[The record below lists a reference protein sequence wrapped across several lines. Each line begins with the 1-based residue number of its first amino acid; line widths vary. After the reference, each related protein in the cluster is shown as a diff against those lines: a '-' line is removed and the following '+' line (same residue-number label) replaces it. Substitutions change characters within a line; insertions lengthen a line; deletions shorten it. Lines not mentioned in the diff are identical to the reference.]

1 MTTPVAHATGKKM
14 ETSDCT
20 LVYDDQDL
28 DSSKVSTHLDGVIT
42 SAGMGSIHHVTTSST
57 EAELLEEEEKLP
69 GRHSLVIIM
78 SERMMTSQGKKLWKR
93 MLNAKERG
101 RSKRV
106 AVVMQIVETQGLP
119 PELQRYQLM
128 DYNKSTFASDFTD
141 LVASMC

>member
-1 MTTPVAHATGKKM
+1 MYFACNYDSKTTEV
-14 ETSDCT
+14 
-20 LVYDDQDL
+20 
-28 DSSKVSTHLDGVIT
+28 
-42 SAGMGSIHHVTTSST
+42 
-57 EAELLEEEEKLP
+57 ELQEEEEKLP